1 MGNAPGRKSSLIEVL
16 KKAIA
21 KDVVVAITSQCV
33 QGSVNLKKY
42 AVGRRLHEIG
52 AISTNDMTVESIST
66 KLAFLF
72 GQGFTSEEVKKLLQR
87 NIRGEITEDLSLGQY
102 NALSML

>member
-33 QGSVNLKKY
+33 QVSV
-42 AVGRRLHEIG
+42 
-52 AISTNDMTVESIST
+52 
-66 KLAFLF
+66 
-72 GQGFTSEEVKKLLQR
+72 LQL
-87 NIRGEITEDLSLGQY
+87 NFEF
-102 NALSML
+102 